1 MKIAILSDIHENYHN
16 LVLFCKKVK
25 EIKVDQVICL
35 GDFCN
40 KGMAKIL
47 ASTKIPTFAVWGNN
61 DAQKMEIS
69 HLTESYLNFKTSLTD
84 NTFDFF
90 ELDGRKFFLTHWP
103 NLVDSMAKSGDFDA
117 VFYGHT
123 HRFQNEKFKN
133 CLVLNPGEISSHVS
147 GKCTFAIYDTEKN
160 EAEIVELAE
169 SLSTK
174 TERAKKYFEEND
186 LVF

>member
-1 MKIAILSDIHENYHN
+1 MKIAVLSDIHENYHN
-16 LVLFCKKVK
+16 LVLFCEKVK
-25 EIKVDQVICL
+25 TMEIDQVIFL

-47 ASTKIPTFAVWGNN
+47 ASTKLPTFAIWGNN

-69 HLTESYLNFKTSLTD
+69 HITEMYPNFKTSLTE

-103 NLVDSMAKSGDFDA
+103 NLVDSMVKSGDFDA

-123 HRFQNEKFKN
+123 HRFENYKFKN
-133 CLVLNPGEISSHVS
+133 CLVLNPGEISSHIS
-147 GKCTFAIYDTEKN
+147 GKCTFAVYDADKN
-160 EAEIVELAE
+160 EAEIIELND
-169 SLSTK
+169 SLSMK
-174 TERAKKYFEEND
+174 SERAKRYFKENGIS
-186 LVF
+186 F